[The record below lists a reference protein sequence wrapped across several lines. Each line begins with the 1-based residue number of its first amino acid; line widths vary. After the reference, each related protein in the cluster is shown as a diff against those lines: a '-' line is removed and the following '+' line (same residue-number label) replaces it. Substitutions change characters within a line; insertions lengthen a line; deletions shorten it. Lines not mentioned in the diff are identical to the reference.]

1 MSIIDLIKTD
11 YWFFGFSLGVIVAF
25 LPSLLGKVITYA
37 LKLFK

>member
-1 MSIIDLIKTD
+1 MNFLNVVQTD